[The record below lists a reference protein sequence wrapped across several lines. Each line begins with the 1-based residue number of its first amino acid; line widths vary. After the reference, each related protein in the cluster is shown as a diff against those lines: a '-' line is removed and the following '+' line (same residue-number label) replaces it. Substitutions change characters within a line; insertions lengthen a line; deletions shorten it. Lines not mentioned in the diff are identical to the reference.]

1 MKLFINDIPVHIK
14 ALDQVFSPIDYDIII
29 DGPKEEI
36 LLEKL
41 VDYVL
46 IKDASPQQIEQT
58 FKFMKIKKLRKLDE
72 VTFSVQ
78 DKEATIK
85 NIKNKFTIIK
95 AAGGVVDKDDK
106 ILMIHRLGKW
116 DLPKGKLDK
125 KEKTKD
131 AAIREVEE
139 ECNIKVILSGKI
151 CSTWHTYTQNGKGI
165 LKKTSWYAMECVD
178 DKDMKPQKEEDIEEV
193 RWMDGRELR
202 PALYNSYRSVRHVFN
217 EYFKSKN
224 KIS

>member
-14 ALDQVFSPIDYDIII
+14 NIDHSYSPIDYDVVIE
-29 DGPKEEI
+29 GPEEEI
-36 LLEKL
+36 ILENL
-41 VDYVL
+41 IEYVL
-46 IKDASPQQIEQT
+46 VKNASPLQIEKT
-58 FKFMKIKKLRKLDE
+58 FKLMKSNKLKKLDE
-72 VTFSVQ
+72 VTFTVQ
-78 DKEATIK
+78 NTEATIK
-85 NIKNKFTIIK
+85 FIKNKFTIIK
-95 AAGGVVDKDDK
+95 AAGGLVEKSSK

-125 KEKTKD
+125 KEKGKD
-131 AAIREVEE
+131 AAVREVEE
-139 ECNIKVILSGKI
+139 ECNIKVILGEKI
-151 CSTWHTYTQNGKGI
+151 CATWHTYTQNGKGI

-178 DKDMKPQKEEDIEEV
+178 DSDMKPQQDEDIDEV

-217 EYFKSKN
+217 EYYKQKK